1 MVVFGVFHGLFF
13 LPAVLSIIGPAP
25 YDSAKKMEST
35 SKEAEFGR
43 EEGKDIPVVA
53 SHTNKAIENGNTVL
67 PETNGPFIL
76 NNLEQTKNEPAV
88 NGAVNGAIN
97 GTPGNTGT
105 ENGISSKGRISVVG
119 MHL

>member
-13 LPAVLSIIGPAP
+13 LPAVLSIVGPAP

-35 SKEAEFGR
+35 SKEADFGR
-43 EEGKDIPVVA
+43 EDSKDIPAVA
-53 SHTNKAIENGNTVL
+53 SHTNKAMENGNAVI

-76 NNLEQTKNEPAV
+76 NNLEQSKKESAV
-88 NGAVNGAIN
+88 NGAVNG
-97 GTPGNTGT
+97 TPGNAVRV
-105 ENGISSKGRISVVG
+105 ENDTSSKARISVVE

>member
-1 MVVFGVFHGLFF
+1 MFGVVVFGVFHGLFF

-35 SKEAEFGR
+35 SKEADFGR

-67 PETNGPFIL
+67 PGKNGPFNL
-76 NNLEQTKNEPAV
+76 NNVEQSKNEPAA
-88 NGAVNGAIN
+88 NGIAN
-97 GTPGNTGT
+97 GTPGNSGT
-105 ENGISSKGRISVVG
+105 ENGTLSKGSISVVE